1 MNILIVGS
9 DANAY
14 SIAKNMSENENV
26 DLIFVAPGNEK
37 IAKFAECTD
46 ISEND
51 TEELLDFSIANEI
64 SLTIVTSISAIQNNI
79 GELFSDARRLIFAP
93 TADAAMI
100 SLYKS
105 SAKKMMYRLKI
116 PTMKFGIFEKENQAV
131 EYASTFRK
139 ALVIKNDTHILGERP
154 TFAATFSKAKSA
166 IERGFTFP
174 ENKVIIEDYIDA
186 KEVSMY
192 FITDGYTALPIGTC
206 ASDEKNFAYP
216 ESIYSPD
223 YYVSDELEMKILNE
237 AIYPVI
243 DDIAA
248 RYSPYCGIIGIDL
261 FVEGENYNVIEYN
274 PFFKQMHLQAIL
286 PLIKEDLYDLFLS
299 AASGSLS
306 DEYKF
311 IDFCNDTTIS
321 KISAKKINE
330 EKSEDENLDIAYTS
344 NSNVILTQK
353 AKTLSRARKNLYENW
368 EFLTE
373 EESEVKND
381 R

>member
-14 SIAKNMSENENV
+14 SIAKEMSKNENV
-26 DLIFVAPGNEK
+26 DLIFVASGNEK
-37 IAKFAECTD
+37 IAKFAQCTD

-51 TEELLDFSIANEI
+51 VEELLDFSIANEI

-79 GELFSDARRLIFAP
+79 AEVFADARRLIFAP
-93 TADAAMI
+93 TADSALI

-166 IERGFTFP
+166 IEKGFTYP

-206 ASDEKNFAYP
+206 ASDDRNFAYP
-216 ESIYSPD
+216 ESVYSPD
-223 YYVSDELEMKILNE
+223 YYVSDELEMKVLNE

-243 DDIAA
+243 DDIAS

-261 FVEGENYNVIEYN
+261 FVDGENYNVIEYN
-274 PFFKQMHLQAIL
+274 PFFKQMHLQSIL
-286 PLIKEDLYDLFLS
+286 PLINEDLYDLFLS

-311 IDFCNDTTIS
+311 INFYHKTSLS
-321 KISAKKINE
+321 KIVAEKIDE
-330 EKSEDENLDIAYTS
+330 EKNEDENLEIAYTS
-344 NSNVILTQK
+344 NSNAILTQT
-353 AKTLSRARKNLYENW
+353 AKTLSRARENLSENLC
-368 EFLTE
+368 FLTKKE
-373 EESEVKND
+373 CEVKND
-381 R
+381 

>member
-14 SIAKNMSENENV
+14 SIAKELSKNENADIV
-26 DLIFVAPGNEK
+26 FVAPGNEK
-37 IAKFAECTD
+37 IAKIARCTD

-51 TEELLDFSIANEI
+51 VEELLDFSIANEI

-79 GELFSDARRLIFAP
+79 GEVFASVGRLVLAP
-93 TADAAMI
+93 TADAATI
-100 SLYKS
+100 ALYKS

-131 EYASTFRK
+131 EYASNFRK

-166 IERGFTFP
+166 IEKAFTFP
-174 ENKVIIEDYIDA
+174 ENKVVIEDYIDA

-216 ESIYSPD
+216 ESVFSPD
-223 YYVSDELEMKILNE
+223 NYISDELEIKVLNE
-237 AIYPVI
+237 AVYPVI

-248 RYSPYCGIIGIDL
+248 RYTPYCGIIGVDL

-274 PFFKQMHLQAIL
+274 PFFKQMHLQSIL
-286 PLIKEDLYDLFLS
+286 PLLNEDLYDLFLS
-299 AASGSLS
+299 AASGSMS
-306 DEYKF
+306 DDYKF
-311 IDFCNDTTIS
+311 INFYDKSTVS
-321 KISAKKINE
+321 KIISGKIDE
-330 EKSEDENLDIAYTS
+330 EKTDDDEINISYTS
-344 NSNVILTQK
+344 SANVILTQI
-353 AKTLSRARKNLYENW
+353 AKTVSRARRNLNENIS
-368 EFLTE
+368 FLTQTE
-373 EESEVKND
+373 GEG
-381 R
+381 

>member
-14 SIAKNMSENENV
+14 SIAKEMSKSENV
-26 DLIFVAPGNEK
+26 DLIFVSPGNEK
-37 IAKFAECTD
+37 MSEFAQCTD

-51 TEELLDFSIANEI
+51 IDELLDFSVANEI

-79 GELFSDARRLIFAP
+79 AEVFSDARRLIFAP
-93 TADAAMI
+93 TADSAQI

-139 ALVIKNDTHILGERP
+139 ALVIKNDTHILGENP
-154 TFAATFSKAKSA
+154 VFAATFLKAKSA
-166 IERGFTFP
+166 IEKAFTFP

-186 KEVSMY
+186 KEVTMY

-206 ASDEKNFAYP
+206 ASDDKNFAYP
-216 ESIYSPD
+216 ESVYAPD
-223 YYVSDELEMKILNE
+223 YYISDTLEMKILKE
-237 AIYPVI
+237 AVYPVI
-243 DDIAA
+243 DDIAS
-248 RYSPYCGIIGIDL
+248 RYAPYCGILGVDL
-261 FVEGENYNVIEYN
+261 FIDGENYNVIEYN
-274 PFFKQMHLQAIL
+274 PFFKQMHLQSIL
-286 PLIKEDLYDLFLS
+286 PLIKTDLYDLFLS

-306 DEYKF
+306 DEYQY
-311 IDFCNDTTIS
+311 IDFNNLTAIS
-321 KISAKKINE
+321 KIFADKIDEKK
-330 EKSEDENLDIAYTS
+330 SDDEALSITYTS
-344 NSNVILTQK
+344 ASNVILTQA
-353 AKTLSRARKNLYENW
+353 AKTLSRARTNLSENMI
-368 EFLTE
+368 FLTQTKSCE
-373 EESEVKND
+373 QND

>member
-174 ENKVIIEDYIDA
+174 ENKVIRIDA
-186 KEVSMY
+186 Y
-192 FITDGYTALPIGTC
+192 RYWHRHRDRLPVWIEG
-206 ASDEKNFAYP
+206 
-216 ESIYSPD
+216 
-223 YYVSDELEMKILNE
+223 LNHLVD
-237 AIYPVI
+237 P
-243 DDIAA
+243 IA
-248 RYSPYCGIIGIDL
+248 RRIFVLL
-261 FVEGENYNVIEYN
+261 F
-274 PFFKQMHLQAIL
+274 H
-286 PLIKEDLYDLFLS
+286 
-299 AASGSLS
+299 
-306 DEYKF
+306 
-311 IDFCNDTTIS
+311 
-321 KISAKKINE
+321 
-330 EKSEDENLDIAYTS
+330 
-344 NSNVILTQK
+344 
-353 AKTLSRARKNLYENW
+353 
-368 EFLTE
+368 
-373 EESEVKND
+373 
-381 R
+381 

>member
-14 SIAKNMSENENV
+14 SIAKMMSKSENV
-26 DLIFVAPGNEK
+26 DLVFVAPGNEK
-37 IAKFAECTD
+37 IAKFAQCTD

-51 TEELLDFSIANEI
+51 VEELLDFSIANEI
-64 SLTIVTSISAIQNNI
+64 SLTIVTSINAIQNNI
-79 GELFSDARRLIFAP
+79 GEVFTDARRLIFAP
-93 TADAAMI
+93 NADSALI

-166 IERGFTFP
+166 IEHAFTFP

-216 ESIYSPD
+216 ESVYAPD
-223 YYVSDELEMKILNE
+223 YYISDTLEMKILKE

-243 DDIAA
+243 DDIAE

-261 FVEGENYNVIEYN
+261 FLDGENYNVIEYN
-274 PFFKQMHLQAIL
+274 PFFKQMHLQTIL
-286 PLIKEDLYDLFLS
+286 PLIDEDLYDLFLS
-299 AASGSLS
+299 SASGSLS

-311 IDFCNDTTIS
+311 IRFYNKTTVS
-321 KISAKKINE
+321 KITAEKID
-330 EKSEDENLDIAYTS
+330 EDKIDDDSLNIAYTS
-344 NSNVILTQK
+344 NSNVILTES
-353 AKTLSRARKNLYENW
+353 AKTISRARENLSENID
-368 EFLTE
+368 FLTNTNC
-373 EESEVKND
+373 EVKND
-381 R
+381 

>member
-14 SIAKNMSENENV
+14 SIAKEMSKNENV
-26 DLIFVAPGNEK
+26 DLVFVASGNEK
-37 IAKFAECTD
+37 IAKFAQCTD

-51 TEELLDFSIANEI
+51 IEELLDFSIANEI

-79 GELFSDARRLIFAP
+79 GELFADARRMIFAP

-116 PTMKFGIFEKENQAV
+116 PTIKFGIFEKENQAI

-166 IERGFTFP
+166 IERCFTFP

-216 ESIYSPD
+216 ESVYSPD
-223 YYVSDELEMKILNE
+223 YYISNELELKILNE

-243 DDIAA
+243 DDIAS
-248 RYSPYCGIIGIDL
+248 RYSPYCGIIGVDL
-261 FVEGENYNVIEYN
+261 FVDGENYNVIEYN
-274 PFFKQMHLQAIL
+274 PFFKQMHLQSIL

-299 AASGSLS
+299 SASGSLS

-311 IDFCNDTTIS
+311 IDFYNKTALS
-321 KISAKKINE
+321 KIVGEKIDD
-330 EKSEDENLDIAYTS
+330 EKSDDENLDISYTS
-344 NSNVILTQK
+344 NSNAILTQC
-353 AKTLSRARKNLYENW
+353 AKTLTRARENLSENLQ
-368 EFLTE
+368 FLTE
-373 EESEVKND
+373 KECEVKNG
-381 R
+381 

>member
-216 ESIYSPD
+216 ESVYSPD
-223 YYVSDELEMKILNE
+223 YYVSDELEMRILNE

-330 EKSEDENLDIAYTS
+330 EKQEDENLDIAYTS

-381 R
+381 

>member
-14 SIAKNMSENENV
+14 SIAKAMSKNKNV
-26 DLIFVAPGNEK
+26 DLIFVAAGNEK
-37 IAKFAECTD
+37 ISKFAQCTD

-51 TEELLDFSIANEI
+51 VNELLDFSIANEI

-79 GELFSDARRLIFAP
+79 AEIFNDARRLIFAP
-93 TADAAMI
+93 AADSALI

-131 EYASTFRK
+131 EYASTFRR
-139 ALVIKNDTHILGERP
+139 ALVIKNDTHIIGERP
-154 TFAATFSKAKSA
+154 AFAATFSQAKTA
-166 IERGFTFP
+166 IEKCFTYP
-174 ENKVIIEDYIDA
+174 ENKVIIDDYIEA

-206 ASDEKNFAYP
+206 ASGEKNCSYP

-223 YYVSDELEMKILNE
+223 YYISDDLEMKVLNE

-243 DDIAA
+243 DDIAS
-248 RYSPYCGIIGIDL
+248 RYTPYCGILGVDL
-261 FVEGENYNVIEYN
+261 FVDGENYNVIEYN
-274 PFFKQMHLQAIL
+274 PFFKQMHLQTIL
-286 PLIKEDLYDLFLS
+286 PLIDEDLYDLFLS

-306 DEYKF
+306 DEYQYINFYNKTSF
-311 IDFCNDTTIS
+311 T
-321 KISAKKINE
+321 KIAAEQIE
-330 EKSEDENLDIAYTS
+330 EKNNEDENLYITYTS
-344 NSNVILTQK
+344 NNSKVILTQT
-353 AKTLSRARKNLYENW
+353 AKTLSRAKENLSENLW
-368 EFLTE
+368 FLTQE
-373 EESEVKND
+373 MRGQK
-381 R
+381 

>member
-14 SIAKNMSENENV
+14 SIAKTMSKNENV
-26 DLIFVAPGNEK
+26 DLIFVASGNEK
-37 IAKFAECTD
+37 IAEFAQCTD

-51 TEELLDFSIANEI
+51 VEELLDFSIANEI

-79 GELFSDARRLIFAP
+79 AEIFNEARRLIFAP
-93 TADAAMI
+93 TAESAMI

-154 TFAATFSKAKSA
+154 TFAATFSQAKSA
-166 IERGFTFP
+166 IEKCFTYP

-192 FITDGYTALPIGTC
+192 FITDGYTAIPIGTC
-206 ASDEKNFAYP
+206 ASGDKNFAYP
-216 ESIYSPD
+216 ESVYSPD
-223 YYVSDELEMKILNE
+223 YYVSDELEMKVLNE

-243 DDIAA
+243 DDIAS
-248 RYSPYCGIIGIDL
+248 RYSTYCGIIGIDL

-274 PFFKQMHLQAIL
+274 PFFKQMHLQTIL
-286 PLIKEDLYDLFLS
+286 PLINEDLYDLFLS

-311 IDFCNDTTIS
+311 INFYNKTSFS
-321 KISAKKINE
+321 KITAEKIDNKKN
-330 EKSEDENLDIAYTS
+330 EDENLDIAYTS
-344 NSNVILTQK
+344 NANAILTQT
-353 AKTLSRARKNLYENW
+353 AKTISRAKENLSENLC
-368 EFLTE
+368 FLTQKDC
-373 EESEVKND
+373 EVQND
-381 R
+381 

>member
-14 SIAKNMSENENV
+14 SIAKEMSKNENV
-26 DLIFVAPGNEK
+26 DLIFVASGNEK
-37 IAKFAECTD
+37 IAKFAQCTD

-51 TEELLDFSIANEI
+51 VEELLDFSIANEI

-79 GELFSDARRLIFAP
+79 AEVFADARRLIFAP
-93 TADAAMI
+93 TADSALI
-100 SLYKS
+100 SFYKS

-154 TFAATFSKAKSA
+154 TFAATFTKAKSA
-166 IERGFTFP
+166 IEKGFTYP

-192 FITDGYTALPIGTC
+192 FITDGYTALPMGTC
-206 ASDEKNFAYP
+206 ASDDRNFAYP
-216 ESIYSPD
+216 ESFYSPD
-223 YYVSDELEMKILNE
+223 YYVSDELEMKVLNE

-243 DDIAA
+243 DDIAS

-261 FVEGENYNVIEYN
+261 FVDGENYNVIEYN
-274 PFFKQMHLQAIL
+274 PFFKQMHLQSIL
-286 PLIKEDLYDLFLS
+286 PLINEDLYDLFLS

-311 IDFCNDTTIS
+311 INFYNKTSLS
-321 KISAKKINE
+321 KIVAEKIDE
-330 EKSEDENLDIAYTS
+330 EKNEDENLEIAYTS
-344 NSNVILTQK
+344 NSNAILTQT
-353 AKTLSRARKNLYENW
+353 AKTLSRARENLSENLC
-368 EFLTE
+368 FLTE
-373 EESEVKND
+373 KECEVKND
-381 R
+381 